1 MRKFLDWMVLGVL
14 GLLLPASAV
23 AAPLTQTQVS
33 NYIASHAEAQALT
46 EQIPIPQKN
55 IDRHRPLVS
64 GVELL
69 AKDSQL
75 YQSLG
80 NIAQRHHFR
89 NPEQWAD
96 VGDRVMNAYF
106 IAKQG
111 TTLELIKRNYKEA
124 EQRINSNPDYTEQHK
139 KAVLVGM
146 EKGYLRNVGKIQDAQ
161 PDLPAVIEL
170 MDLIAP
176 LYAQ

>member
-1 MRKFLDWMVLGVL
+1 MRKFLDWLVLGVL
-14 GLLLPASAV
+14 GLLLSATAV
-23 AAPLTQTQVS
+23 AAPLTQAQVN
-33 NYIASHAEAQALT
+33 NYIASHAEAQMLA
-46 EQIPIPQKN
+46 EQSSTLQKR

-75 YQSLG
+75 YKNLS
-80 NIAQRHHFR
+80 NIAQKHHFR

-111 TTLELIKRNYKEA
+111 TTLELIERNYKEA
-124 EQRINSNPDYTEQHK
+124 EQRINSHPDYTEQHK

-146 EKGYLRNVGKIQDAQ
+146 EKGYLRNVKKIQDAQ
-161 PDLPAVIEL
+161 PDLPAVTGLLDE
-170 MDLIAP
+170 IAP
-176 LYAQ
+176 LYAE

>member
-14 GLLLPASAV
+14 GLLLSATAV
-23 AAPLTQTQVS
+23 AAPLTQAQVK
-33 NYIASHAEAQALT
+33 NYIASYAEAQALA
-46 EQIPIPQKN
+46 EQNPSPQKN

-111 TTLELIKRNYKEA
+111 TTLEFIERNYKEA
-124 EQRINSNPDYTEQHK
+124 EQRINSHPDYSEQHK
-139 KAVLVGM
+139 KGVLTGM
-146 EKGYLRNVGKIQDAQ
+146 EKGYLRNVKKIQDAQ
-161 PDLPAVIEL
+161 PDLPAVTGL
-170 MDLIAP
+170 MDEIAP

>member
-14 GLLLPASAV
+14 GLLMSATAV
-23 AAPLTQTQVS
+23 AVPLTQAQVN
-33 NYIASHAEAQALT
+33 NYIASHAESQALA
-46 EQIPIPQKN
+46 EQDSAPQKG

-75 YQSLG
+75 YQSLS
-80 NIAQRHHFR
+80 NIAQKYHFR

-111 TTLELIKRNYKEA
+111 ATLEVIERNYKEA
-124 EQRINSNPDYTEQHK
+124 EQRINSHPDYTEQHK
-139 KAVLVGM
+139 KGVLTGM
-146 EKGYLRNVGKIQDAQ
+146 EKGYLRNVKKIHDAQ
-161 PDLPAVIEL
+161 PDLPAVTGL
-170 MDLIAP
+170 MDKIAP
-176 LYAQ
+176 LYAE